1 MLSRLMVNRES
12 RLGRQTSP
20 LSAPGITREMMS
32 RLDCLLIIPVLKS
45 LLEVLLMTP
54 LRSLLDVLLAI
65 FLLGTLT
72 DPLLLP
78 CYLELN
84 LTDVTNNPIQ
94 YLEILAA
101 NCIVS
106 SS

>member
-1 MLSRLMVNRES
+1 MSASPWSASVSVWSSFDTILSPLMLSRLMVNRES

-45 LLEVLLMTP
+45 LL
-54 LRSLLDVLLAI
+54 DVLLAI

-78 CYLELN
+78 L
-84 LTDVTNNPIQ
+84 
-94 YLEILAA
+94 LEIPFFLS
-101 NCIVS
+101 VGS
-106 SS
+106 